1 MAKVGPEMA
10 EAGTTPAFEDIL
22 TRLENVVE
30 RLEAG
35 DLALE
40 SSLAL
45 FEEGVRL
52 SRIGAVRLTEAE
64 RRIERLLHDESGAVT
79 TEPREKEIGIP

>member
-1 MAKVGPEMA
+1 MAKVGPMTT
-10 EAGTTPAFEDIL
+10 EAGETPAFEDIL